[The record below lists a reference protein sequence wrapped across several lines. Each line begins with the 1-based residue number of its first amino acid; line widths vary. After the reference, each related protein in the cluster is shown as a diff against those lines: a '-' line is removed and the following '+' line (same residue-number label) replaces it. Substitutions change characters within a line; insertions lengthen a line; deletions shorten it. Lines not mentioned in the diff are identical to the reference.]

1 MAMTWF
7 PFGRW
12 LMSFGATAV
21 IALALAA
28 PTAHAGPVP
37 SGWTCAGVCG
47 TDGADGAVT
56 LSPIGSSAYEYITT
70 NNGTTGVGALA
81 GVGGS
86 GSPTNGSTL
95 STPVFAANA
104 GDALNF
110 DFNFVTSD
118 GAGYADY
125 AWAELL
131 TSTDTSVAILFT
143 ARTVSTGSVV
153 PGTSMPTP
161 TATLSPSSVSII
173 GGAPTWTP
181 LGTDSGTCYSS
192 GCGYTGWVG
201 SSYSIAAAGS
211 YFLEFG
217 VTNWNDTSYNTGM
230 AIDGV
235 TVAGQ
240 AIPGQAGVP
249 EPTTLMLLAS
259 GIAGVWL
266 VRRPRAI

>member
-1 MAMTWF
+1 MTWF
-7 PFGRW
+7 AFGRR
-12 LMSFGATAV
+12 LMPFAATAV
-21 IALALAA
+21 MALALAA
-28 PTAHAGPVP
+28 PAAHAGPVP
-37 SGWTCAGVCG
+37 SGWTCAGACG
-47 TDGADGAVT
+47 TDGADGVVT
-56 LSPIGSSAYEYITT
+56 LSPIGSRAYEYITT
-70 NNGTTGVGALA
+70 NGGTNGVGALA
-81 GVGGS
+81 GAGGT

-104 GDALNF
+104 GAALNF
-110 DFNFVTSD
+110 DFNYVTSD

-125 AWAELL
+125 GWAELL
-131 TSTDTSVAILFT
+131 TSTGAPVAILFT
-143 ARTVSTGSVV
+143 ARTVASGSVV
-153 PGTSMPTP
+153 PGLSMPTP

-181 LGTDSGTCYSS
+181 LGTDSGSCYAT
-192 GCGYTGWVG
+192 GCGYTGWIG
-201 SSYSIAAAGS
+201 SSYSIAAAGN

-217 VTNWNDTSYNTGM
+217 VTNWNDTLYNSGM

-240 AIPGQAGVP
+240 ELPGQAGVP

-259 GIAGVWL
+259 GIAGIWF